1 MMQVRLL
8 FLICF
13 NGAKTLGFR
22 SHRQNTI
29 KNGTAYGAN
38 RLEVILMTDNEK
50 KLIQAKHRLEQAE
63 NRNRKKERTERNHRL
78 IVEGAILEKLL
89 PEIKTMNFTDIEGY
103 LLDKLS

>member
-1 MMQVRLL
+1 M
-8 FLICF
+8 ICF
-13 NGAKTLGFR
+13 NGAKTFRFR

-29 KNGTAYGAN
+29 KDGTAYGAN
-38 RLEVILMTDNEK
+38 RLEVIFMTDNEK

-89 PEIKTMNFTDIEGY
+89 PEIKTMQFTDIEGY

>member
-1 MMQVRLL
+1 MPKHSD
-8 FLICF
+8 F
-13 NGAKTLGFR
+13 GATEE
-22 SHRQNTI
+22 NTI

-38 RLEVILMTDNEK
+38 RLEVIFMTDNEK

-89 PEIKTMNFTDIEGY
+89 PEIKAMNFTDIEGY
-103 LLDKLS
+103 LREKLK

>member
-1 MMQVRLL
+1 
-8 FLICF
+8 
-13 NGAKTLGFR
+13 
-22 SHRQNTI
+22 
-29 KNGTAYGAN
+29 
-38 RLEVILMTDNEK
+38 MTGDEK

-103 LLDKLS
+103 LRGRLN